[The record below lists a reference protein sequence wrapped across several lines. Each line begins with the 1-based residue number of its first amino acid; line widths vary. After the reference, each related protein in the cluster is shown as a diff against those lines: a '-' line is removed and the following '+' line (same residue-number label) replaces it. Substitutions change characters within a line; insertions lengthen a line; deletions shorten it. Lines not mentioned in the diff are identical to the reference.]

1 MWRPGLLAALV
12 VAGLTIGACG
22 NQTKTADSSEAAKQK
37 AAAAL
42 YLTPPD
48 PSKAPQTAEQA
59 SEQAARAR
67 GADGPPK
74 DYQASQGADAQKA
87 EGGMPAPSGGN

>member
-1 MWRPGLLAALV
+1 MTRSVWLAAGLV
-12 VAGLTIGACG
+12 LAGMLVACG
-22 NQTKTADSSEAAKQK
+22 PGTQTASQSEAAKQK

-74 DYQASQGADAQKA
+74 DYRASQGADAQKA
-87 EGGMPAPSGGN
+87 EDGMPAPSGGN